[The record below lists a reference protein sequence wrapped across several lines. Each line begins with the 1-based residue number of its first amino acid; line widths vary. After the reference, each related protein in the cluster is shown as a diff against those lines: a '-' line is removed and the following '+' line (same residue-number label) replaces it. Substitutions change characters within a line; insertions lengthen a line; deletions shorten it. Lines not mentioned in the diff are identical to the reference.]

1 MRPLTVL
8 ARVGFGALLLP
19 AALAAQQPSAAPTPR
34 FEVVAIRPIP
44 SNTPPTLR
52 DPGFTP
58 VLPGGHFM
66 DSRTTLFSMI
76 ILAYDIKN
84 PMVQLVGLPGWG
96 RDRSFS
102 VEAKPGADFAG
113 LPPAENLD
121 QVRFMLRAMLADR
134 FRLQVH
140 TETREAPIV
149 TLDLVRGGIKIKE
162 VEPPTPSERAGQVSA
177 AMGDSSGRAIGKKST
192 MADVAKMLVVFL
204 KRPVI
209 DHTGLK
215 GYYDFGIK
223 WSAPEGS
230 GEQPGRTGFGAEGE
244 ALLISAL
251 REQLGLRLTATT
263 GPVDYWVV
271 DHAELPTQ
279 N

>member
-8 ARVGFGALLLP
+8 AWVGFGALLLP
-19 AALAAQQPSAAPTPR
+19 AALVAQQPSAAPTLR

-44 SNTPPTLR
+44 PNTPPTLR
-52 DPGFTP
+52 DPSFTP

-66 DSRTTLFSMI
+66 DSRTTLFSMM

-84 PMVQLVGLPGWG
+84 PMVQLVGLPSWG
-96 RDRSFS
+96 RDHSYS
-102 VEAKPGADFAG
+102 VEAKPSADFAT
-113 LPPAENLD
+113 LTAAANRD
-121 QVRFMLRAMLADR
+121 QVRIMLRAMLADR

-140 TETREAPIV
+140 TETREAQIV
-149 TLDLVRGGIKIKE
+149 TLDPAKGGIKIKE
-162 VEPPTPSERAGQVSA
+162 VEPPTATEKA
-177 AMGDSSGRAIGKKST
+177 APLSVRMSDSSGRMIGKKST
-192 MADVAKMLVVFL
+192 MADIAEMLVVFL

-209 DHTGLK
+209 DHTGLA
-215 GYYDFGIK
+215 GCYDFDVK

-230 GEQPGRTGFGAEGE
+230 GGQPDRTGFGAEGE
-244 ALLISAL
+244 ALLIATL
-251 REQLGLRLTATT
+251 RDQLGLRLTATT

-271 DHAELPTQ
+271 DHAEPPTE

>member
-8 ARVGFGALLLP
+8 AWVGFGALLLP
-19 AALAAQQPSAAPTPR
+19 AALVAQQPSAAPTLR

-44 SNTPPTLR
+44 PNTPPTLR
-52 DPGFTP
+52 DPSFTP

-66 DSRTTLFSMI
+66 DSRTTLFSMM

-84 PMVQLVGLPGWG
+84 PMVQLVGLPSWG
-96 RDRSFS
+96 RDHSYS
-102 VEAKPGADFAG
+102 VEAKPSADFAT
-113 LPPAENLD
+113 LTAAANRD
-121 QVRFMLRAMLADR
+121 QVRIMLRAMLADR

-140 TETREAPIV
+140 TETREAQIV
-149 TLDLVRGGIKIKE
+149 TLDPAKGGIKIKE
-162 VEPPTPSERAGQVSA
+162 VEPPTATEKA
-177 AMGDSSGRAIGKKST
+177 APLSVRMSDSSGRMIGKKST

-215 GYYDFGIK
+215 GYYDFDFK

-230 GEQPGRTGFGAEGE
+230 GGQPDRTGFGAEGE
-244 ALLISAL
+244 ALLIATL
-251 REQLGLRLTATT
+251 RDQLGLRLTATT

-271 DHAELPTQ
+271 DHAEPPTE